1 LCSNIGD
8 ETTFV
13 TATDKVP
20 KVTSA
25 YTFKLVDDALTGTL
39 GTIGYDTTSI
49 NIDYVT
55 INPAYAQKI
64 FLVNTGT
71 GAASYTTSFTLEAGS
86 TAAAGSGSVPAG
98 SMVTIKAS
106 DFMTVTGTALR
117 GSAVIEIEAT
127 TANVQA
133 TTQIINLDT
142 KDTDTITL
150 TVQ

>member
-25 YTFKLVDDALTGTL
+25 YTFTLVDDALTGTL